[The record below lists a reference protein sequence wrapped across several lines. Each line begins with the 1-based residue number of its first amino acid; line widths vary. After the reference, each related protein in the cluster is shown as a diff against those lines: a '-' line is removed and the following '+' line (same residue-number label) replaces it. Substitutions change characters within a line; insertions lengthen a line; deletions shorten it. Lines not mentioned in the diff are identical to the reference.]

1 MQLALVYLDGVVA
14 PGVVRELDDAVLSLY
29 ERHLVHRVRAVG
41 VAVEGIHWLLVVET
55 NDTALLFPSFHVWN
69 VESWVPANLEVNLA
83 GIGVVDVP
91 DDANLIL
98 VERVADGEGEVVGI
112 DLLGLLRRFEG
123 EGHLAGTLGDE
134 LELSVAG
141 KTVARK
147 VILLTIYTIGFVV
160 DGTDDGEED
169 GGVATPILRVC
180 LPQIFL
186 TIGILDAL
194 EFGSFLR
201 NDDGELFIFEFYHI
215 IYFAL

>member
-1 MQLALVYLDGVVA
+1 M
-14 PGVVRELDDAVLSLY
+14 
-29 ERHLVHRVRAVG
+29 
-41 VAVEGIHWLLVVET
+41 I
-55 NDTALLFPSFHVWN
+55 
-69 VESWVPANLEVNLA
+69 
-83 GIGVVDVP
+83 
-91 DDANLIL
+91 
-98 VERVADGEGEVVGI
+98 
-112 DLLGLLRRFEG
+112 RRFEG

-134 LELSVAG
+134 LELGVAG

-147 VILLTIYTIGFVV
+147 VILLTINTVGLVV

-169 GGVATPILRVC
+169 GRVARPVLWVC

-215 IYFAL
+215 ILLYK